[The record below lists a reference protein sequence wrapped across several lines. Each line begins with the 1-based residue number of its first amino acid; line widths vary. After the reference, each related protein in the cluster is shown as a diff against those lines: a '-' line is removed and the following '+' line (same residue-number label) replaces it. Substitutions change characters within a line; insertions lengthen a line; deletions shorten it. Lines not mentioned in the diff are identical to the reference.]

1 MQDANNINNP
11 NLINVE
17 NLINFNGFGNE
28 NVHYPYHE
36 YLSQTK
42 ESWAFVN
49 NVYSLQRILFFSHLP
64 FFTISLNET
73 MNVNPMHI
81 AMKTSMIPK
90 QTIMHI
96 LV

>member
-36 YLSQTK
+36 YLSQTE
-42 ESWAFVN
+42 ES
-49 NVYSLQRILFFSHLP
+49 
-64 FFTISLNET
+64 
-73 MNVNPMHI
+73 
-81 AMKTSMIPK
+81 
-90 QTIMHI
+90 
-96 LV
+96 